1 LLTWQRITENVKRF
15 VTQNRILLLLVSGAF
30 FARLW
35 FVPSWYSPIEIRN
48 WGKTGY
54 AVATG
59 HLIDFYNLVPQYR
72 YPPIWGYL
80 LGLAYRLDMF
90 VDTSGRISPFD
101 ATFLLF
107 AKLPIIIADLVAGLI
122 IYKLIKSP
130 ANNRK
135 QALLISGLY
144 LFNPWLVFVTG
155 KWGHFD
161 GICAFFLIT
170 AVYLLVQKRGK
181 TSAIATGLAMSTKQ
195 FAYPFGLVL
204 SLLLWRKQGWRQGA
218 IFFVISYGVLT
229 LFSTP
234 FLIFD
239 REAYLDALI
248 YTLPEDASLR
258 TRAGIWAV
266 LDALERFIPEIAV
279 SGPLPFYIFYG
290 ILLTIITLF
299 TLFKLDLTPPI
310 INDVALTLSLMFLT
324 FSPQIHTNYFVLCIP
339 FICTGIGLNHHKIWY
354 AITFLPFLC
363 TWIYTG
369 LPFEDPTR
377 FIWLLI
383 VIVVFVGTLF
393 GMIAAFLSAI
403 RHR

>member
-1 LLTWQRITENVKRF
+1 MLSWQHITGNVKRF
-15 VTQNRILLLLVSGAF
+15 VIQNRILLLLVSGAF

-35 FVPSWYSPIEIRN
+35 FVPAWYSPIEIRN
-48 WGKTGY
+48 WVKTGY
-54 AVATG
+54 TVASG
-59 HLIDFYNLVPQYR
+59 HLTDFYHLVPQYR
-72 YPPIWGYL
+72 YPPVWGYL
-80 LGLAYRLDMF
+80 LGLAYQLDALI
-90 VDTSGRISPFD
+90 DTSGRISPFD

-107 AKLPIIIADLVAGLI
+107 AKLPIILADLLAGLV
-122 IYKLIKSP
+122 IYKLIKN
-130 ANNRK
+130 AMGNQK
-135 QALLISGLY
+135 QALFVSGLY

-161 GICAFFLIT
+161 GICAFFLIA
-170 AVYLLVQKRGK
+170 AVYLLVQKRGRA
-181 TSAIATGLAMSTKQ
+181 SALATGLAMSTKQ
-195 FAYPFGLVL
+195 FAYPFGLVI
-204 SLLLWRKQGWRQGA
+204 SLLLWRKQGWRRGVM
-218 IFFVISYGVLT
+218 FFVISYGVLA

-248 YTLPEDASLR
+248 YTLPDDDLLR

-266 LDALERFIPEIAV
+266 FNALERFIPGTAV
-279 SGPLPFYIFYG
+279 SGAVPFYVLYG
-290 ILLTIITLF
+290 IFLAILVLF
-299 TLFKLDLTPPI
+299 TVFKPEIAPST
-310 INDVALTLSLMFLT
+310 INDVALTLSLTFLT

-363 TWIYTG
+363 TWIYIT

-383 VIVVFVGTLF
+383 VTVVFIGTLF
-393 GMIAAFLSAI
+393 GMIAALLSII

>member
-1 LLTWQRITENVKRF
+1 MLTWRCITEDAKRF
-15 VTQNRILLLLVSGAF
+15 ATQNRIFLLLVSGAF

-59 HLIDFYNLVPQYR
+59 HLVDFYHLVPQYR

-80 LGLAYRLDMF
+80 LGLAYRLDAF

-107 AKLPIIIADLVAGLI
+107 AKLPIILADLVAGII
-122 IYKLIKSP
+122 IYKLIK
-130 ANNRK
+130 NTTDKRK
-135 QALLISGLY
+135 QALFVSGLY
-144 LFNPWLVFVTG
+144 LFNPWLVFVSG
-155 KWGHFD
+155 KWGHLD

-170 AVYLLVQKRGK
+170 AVYLLVQKRREA
-181 TSAIATGLAMSTKQ
+181 SAIATGLAMSTKQ

-204 SLLLWRKQGWRQGA
+204 SLLLWRKQSWRQGA

-229 LFSTP
+229 LFSMP

-248 YTLPEDASLR
+248 YALPEDASLR

-266 LDALERFIPEIAV
+266 FNALERFIPGTAI
-279 SGPLPFYIFYG
+279 SSPLPFYIFYG
-290 ILLTIITLF
+290 ILLAIIISF
-299 TLFKLDLTPPI
+299 TLFKLDIAPPT

-354 AITFLPFLC
+354 AITFLPFLG
-363 TWIYTG
+363 TWIYTASP
-369 LPFEDPTR
+369 LEDPTR
-377 FIWLLI
+377 IIWLLI
-383 VIVVFVGTLF
+383 VIAIFVGTLL
-393 GMIAAFLSAI
+393 GMIAAFFSAI